1 MTKLGILGGGQLAQM
16 LTQAAISLGIETVI
30 FERTA
35 DSPASRLTHY
45 QIVGQW
51 DDDSALARFASLCD
65 VITLENEFVDA
76 SVLRR
81 LESAGLPVYP
91 TSDTL
96 AAIQDKLVQKQRI
109 AAAGLSVP
117 EFRAVE
123 SIDDVLAASSE
134 FGYPMLLKARRDG
147 YDGYGNATI
156 RSADDIPAAWE
167 KLGAHKGRKLLVE
180 AFVPFTRE
188 LAVMVLR
195 GRDGETRTYPVVETV
210 QKNHICHVVRAP
222 APISPESA
230 VQAANLARQA
240 VEAVKGVGVFGV
252 ELFELADGRVL
263 YNEMAPRTHN
273 SGHYTIEGCLT
284 SQFENHIRAVV
295 GWPLGSTEMVAP
307 AAVMVNILGVRNG
320 EANPDGIREALAT
333 SGAHVHIYGK
343 REVRTGRKMGHV
355 TALGSSIEEA
365 ETIAQQA
372 ANRVSL

>member
-1 MTKLGILGGGQLAQM
+1 MTRLGILGGGQLAQM

-35 DSPASRLTHY
+35 DSPASRLTHH

-51 DDDSALARFASLCD
+51 DDDAALAQFAALCD

-76 SVLRR
+76 GILRR
-81 LESAGLPVYP
+81 LEAVGLPVYP

-109 AAAGLSVP
+109 ESAGLAVP
-117 EFRAVE
+117 NFRAVD
-123 SIDDVLAASSE
+123 SPDDVKAAAE
-134 FGYPMLLKARRDG
+134 DLGYPLLLKARRDG
-147 YDGYGNATI
+147 YDGYGNVTI
-156 RSADDIPAAWE
+156 LSAEDIPAAWE

-180 AFVPFTRE
+180 SFVPFTRE

-222 APISPESA
+222 APISSESA
-230 VQAANLARQA
+230 AQAANLARQA
-240 VEAVKGVGVFGV
+240 VAAVNGVGVFGV
-252 ELFELADGRVL
+252 ELFELADGSVL

-273 SGHYTIEGCLT
+273 SGHYTMEGCVT
-284 SQFENHIRAVV
+284 SQFENHIRAVL

-307 AAVMVNILGVRNG
+307 AAVMVNILGGRNG
-320 EANPDGIREALAT
+320 AANPDGIREALAT

-343 REVRTGRKMGHV
+343 RDVRTGRKMGHV
-355 TALGSSIEEA
+355 TALGDSIEEA
-365 ETIAQQA
+365 EAIAHES
-372 ANRVSL
+372 ANRISL